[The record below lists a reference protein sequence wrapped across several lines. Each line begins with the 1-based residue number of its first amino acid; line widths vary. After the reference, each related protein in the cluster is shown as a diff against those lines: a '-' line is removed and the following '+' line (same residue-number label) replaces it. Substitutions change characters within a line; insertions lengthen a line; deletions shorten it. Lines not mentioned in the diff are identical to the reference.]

1 MGVLQGAG
9 TGAAIGSV
17 IPGIGTA
24 AGAIAGG
31 IIGLGQTI
39 GGWFSGVVHSAVPL
53 TLTYCTCSASPIH

>member
-31 IIGLGQTI
+31 IIGLGKTI
-39 GGWFSGVVHSAVPL
+39 DKQEEANKNGDEKTA
-53 TLTYCTCSASPIH
+53 

>member
-24 AGAIAGG
+24 AV
-31 IIGLGQTI
+31 TI
-39 GGWFSGVVHSAVPL
+39 DRRNHRARANYRRLDFRREQREKTKRA
-53 TLTYCTCSASPIH
+53 